1 MSPVQDPQINGG
13 SMFAATSVDGPAVLT
28 WSAPSGAV
36 PAGYSVDID
45 PVEKDDSGYYLGDG
59 VLFYTPST
67 SIAVPTGLLTSGK
80 MYVFTI
86 TAVADAKANFAI
98 APWRSAYP
106 LAWADAVSGVRT
118 YNETESKNRAIRLK
132 SVPSIRNAVG
142 GGVRH
147 SGRVGA
153 QQMTALRS
161 ALRRSLSQSNTST
174 R

>member
-1 MSPVQDPQINGG
+1 
-13 SMFAATSVDGPAVLT
+13 VLT

-153 QQMTALRS
+153 QQNSTDLQYRRSRAQRVTALRS